1 MLALN
6 LKDNLVEYNSALT
19 INSKQRILGEE
30 FKQIYHMKSGDY
42 IIVIKLVTFLHQ
54 ELLEMIAQVQ

>member
-1 MLALN
+1 
-6 LKDNLVEYNSALT
+6 LVPIT
-19 INSKQRILGEE
+19 NSKLKILGEE

-42 IIVIKLVTFLHQ
+42 IIVIKLVIFLHQ